1 MNGAFK
7 YVVAML
13 ACLLVFVSAK
23 AQTSLEEELKIY
35 ENACRMCLSLKTRID
50 AGEVVSRD
58 EAKATIDL
66 FVAMNRKLKAIENE
80 MTVLQRQRFK
90 DVGEWFTT
98 GMRPVRPSALP
109 SVVCK
114 AMPALPVHSSENLL
128 VVPDPLPSEP
138 VGREHNIPSPS
149 YRYIILAEIAAPEL
163 AYGGRVGIMNRRF
176 GGYAAFR
183 SNFAGGAALYG
194 CTSDGRLP
202 NGGKIW
208 ANGEE
213 RTENMTVTAGFLA
226 AARRWMTAYAGAGYG
241 WRYLQWQD
249 IDGNW
254 AEVSDYSHRGVAL
267 EAGLVFSYRKS
278 AFSIGLS
285 TISFKTAAFT
295 MGVGLQF

>member
-98 GMRPVRPSALP
+98 GVRPMRLSALP

-114 AMPALPVHSSENLL
+114 AMPALPVYSSENLL

-138 VGREHNIPSPS
+138 VGREHNIP
-149 YRYIILAEIAAPEL
+149 
-163 AYGGRVGIMNRRF
+163 
-176 GGYAAFR
+176 
-183 SNFAGGAALYG
+183 
-194 CTSDGRLP
+194 
-202 NGGKIW
+202 
-208 ANGEE
+208 
-213 RTENMTVTAGFLA
+213 
-226 AARRWMTAYAGAGYG
+226 
-241 WRYLQWQD
+241 
-249 IDGNW
+249 
-254 AEVSDYSHRGVAL
+254 
-267 EAGLVFSYRKS
+267 
-278 AFSIGLS
+278 
-285 TISFKTAAFT
+285 
-295 MGVGLQF
+295 